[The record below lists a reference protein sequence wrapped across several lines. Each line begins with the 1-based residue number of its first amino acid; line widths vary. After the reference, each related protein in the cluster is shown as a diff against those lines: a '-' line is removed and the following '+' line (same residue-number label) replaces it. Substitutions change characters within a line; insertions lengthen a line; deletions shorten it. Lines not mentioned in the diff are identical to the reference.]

1 MCVFSYPWQE
11 PESIL
16 AVIFS
21 SNASGCKG
29 AGMLGQSPRLWNVW
43 STLGDEEP
51 APLPLGLRVLSNR
64 CADAGGVKERE
75 RGLVTLGINFCGTPN
90 STPCLN

>member
-11 PESIL
+11 PEFIL
-16 AVIFS
+16 AMVFS

-29 AGMLGQSPRLWNVW
+29 AGMLGQSPRLLKVW

-51 APLPLGLRVLSNR
+51 APLPLGVRVLNNR
-64 CADAGGVKERE
+64 CVDAGGMKERE